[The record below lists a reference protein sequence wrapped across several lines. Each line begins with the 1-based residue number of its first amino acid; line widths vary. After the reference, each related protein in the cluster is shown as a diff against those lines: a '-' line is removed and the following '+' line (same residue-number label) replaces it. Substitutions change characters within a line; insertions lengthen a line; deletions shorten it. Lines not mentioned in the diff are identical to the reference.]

1 MRLQPREWTRCST
14 TDGLCTSS
22 LNVDAEDSVVK
33 ERIEL
38 AFKKNRSLAKSDVHV
53 ASVNTGVVLLSGD
66 AADIVEHLR
75 AIETAYLVKGVRG
88 FDAIVLKPCEPG
100 VLVSE
105 IRRLLARATEQQT
118 APDGQESIGDG

>member
-1 MRLQPREWTRCST
+1 M
-14 TDGLCTSS
+14 
-22 LNVDAEDSVVK
+22 VK